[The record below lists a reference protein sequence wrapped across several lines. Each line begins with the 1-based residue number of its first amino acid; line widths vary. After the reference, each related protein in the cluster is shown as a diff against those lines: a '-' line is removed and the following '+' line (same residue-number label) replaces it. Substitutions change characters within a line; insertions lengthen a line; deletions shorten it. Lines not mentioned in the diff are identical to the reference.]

1 MEDEFPHDGDC
12 PTSYCLTP
20 NVMVPLNSRE
30 TGSIATVAMEQ
41 LRHYQAL
48 ASTWPME
55 RHEHHSNTAKGRP
68 CWCCVVCDPCETIW
82 FINDRAGGIYS
93 YSEEEILTLKVAHI
107 RQVHDDG

>member
-20 NVMVPLNSRE
+20 NVMVPLNSRK

-41 LRHYQAL
+41 LRHYQSIARKWQ
-48 ASTWPME
+48 TWPDGRCRRCME
-55 RHEHHSNTAKGRP
+55 
-68 CWCCVVCDPCETIW
+68 CDE
-82 FINDRAGGIYS
+82 NIYFTHDTNANP
-93 YSEEEILTLKVAHI
+93 YMYTDDEILALIVAHI